1 MPKLPVHVQTHKEAF
16 DRNQR
21 VRAMHR
27 KTAEVRSR
35 LSRVNQITHRSAHS
49 TNEIDSNLVQEHQSR
64 IDTEPTVARAA
75 SLDRQPDPHFGDVF
89 GSVPLPPAFILPPTM
104 ALHSAPY
111 ARVHSSVIGKTPPS
125 QTSLGMTV
133 RKRKARKDK
142 GLKHKS
148 AAAIKP
154 RRCLTCVRN
163 CGPNI
168 YAFSG

>member
-1 MPKLPVHVQTHKEAF
+1 
-16 DRNQR
+16 
-21 VRAMHR
+21 MHR
-27 KTAEVRSR
+27 KTTEVRSR
-35 LSRVNQITHRSAHS
+35 LSRVNQITYRSAHS

-89 GSVPLPPAFILPPTM
+89 GPVSLPPAFTLPAIM

-111 ARVHSSVIGKTPPS
+111 ARVHTSIIGKIPPS
-125 QTSLGMTV
+125 QTPLGMPV
-133 RKRKARKDK
+133 RKRKVMKDK
-142 GLKHKS
+142 DLKHKS

-163 CGPNI
+163 RGPNI
-168 YAFSG
+168 YTCSGRTVRGKCQYFDSTTS